1 MTSLENVEL
10 LTAIV
15 DLLNS
20 LRDFTP
26 IEPPTA

>member
-10 LTAIV
+10 LTAII

-20 LRDFTP
+20 LGDFTP